1 MRLVPGQRRIEIS
14 AGAFALFGGSRV
26 AGRCGRWR
34 AEVGREWHA
43 ALQAEENPAEGW
55 RFEVAVKTFWVE
67 DGWTL
72 AVDGRID
79 QLREN
84 AEEILV
90 REVKTVSGPLPRP
103 EEFWREERRHFFVQL
118 ALYCLGLRQRPEN
131 AGKKVRGELLLVE
144 PATGMRQLLSP
155 TEPAEEWI
163 GPSARLLAQW
173 GESRGRSRMRLE
185 HLRFQMPFAE
195 MRPEWLAAREEL
207 ARRDEPVVLL
217 EAPTGFGKTALALED
232 ALRRLR
238 DGEVARIVYAT
249 GKNSGRIQVRR
260 ELERMV
266 DPGALRVL
274 TLHAKEEH
282 RVADTPEAEEIWR
295 ANWRRAGI
303 DPERLFAEG
312 KTDLAAVRA
321 LGAAAGVPPWE
332 ITRALLP
339 LTEFLLCDYNYI
351 FSPRQAGVLENLPG
365 WDDREALLIVDEAH
379 NLPARAAEARS
390 WRAEEN
396 AAARAGKAL
405 ERAGAPREWRRQWAA
420 WTEYLEGLV
429 RADRLTLEQEYWTRD
444 LCEEIGR
451 LWTEQPLFG
460 LEPEDE
466 DVWETL
472 ALPEEILATLD
483 DAAAERYL
491 LRVPEPGVLAGECL
505 EAAEEIGARIRG
517 FGRAVLMSATLAPAE
532 EFLESCGLAEE
543 AAAGFLECAAEWR
556 RHAYTVAVDTRV
568 DTRLKSR
575 ERHLRT
581 TAETVLA
588 LGEEPPVVVFFPS
601 YRYAEAVRTY
611 VAALDPGFQVVV
623 QPAGTTPAEQ
633 EAFVAEA
640 LVAAHGIFLVLGGG
654 LAEGIDLLGGK
665 VERAMVVS
673 PGLPEVNAVQ
683 AARRTLLEKSGGR
696 EDGFRRVFLVPA
708 LRKVNQALG
717 RLVRGPGQK
726 AKVLLHCRRFAEA
739 ACAELLAEEYRGGE
753 EIRREEDLARWLRE

>member
-1 MRLVPGQRRIEIS
+1 
-14 AGAFALFGGSRV
+14 
-26 AGRCGRWR
+26 
-34 AEVGREWHA
+34 
-43 ALQAEENPAEGW
+43 
-55 RFEVAVKTFWVE
+55 
-67 DGWTL
+67 
-72 AVDGRID
+72 
-79 QLREN
+79 
-84 AEEILV
+84 
-90 REVKTVSGPLPRP
+90 
-103 EEFWREERRHFFVQL
+103 
-118 ALYCLGLRQRPEN
+118 
-131 AGKKVRGELLLVE
+131 
-144 PATGMRQLLSP
+144 MRQLL
-155 TEPAEEWI
+155 TLAEPVETWI
-163 GPSARLLAQW
+163 APEARALAQW
-173 GESRGRSRMRLE
+173 GESRWRSRVRLE
-185 HLRFQMPFAE
+185 HLRFRLPFAE
-195 MRPEWLAAREEL
+195 MRPEWLTAREEL
-207 ARRDEPVVLL
+207 ARRDEPMVLL

-266 DPGALRVL
+266 EPGALRVM

-282 RVADTPEAEEIWR
+282 RVADIPEEEEVWR
-295 ANWRRAGI
+295 TNWRRAGI
-303 DPERLFAEG
+303 DPECLFAEG
-312 KTDLAAVRA
+312 KTDLAAVRV
-321 LGAAAGVPPWE
+321 LGSEAGVPPWE

-339 LTEFLLCDYNYI
+339 LAEFLLCDYNYI
-351 FSPRQAGVLENLPG
+351 FSPRQAGVLANLPG
-365 WDDREALLIVDEAH
+365 WEDGETLLIVDEAH

-396 AAARAGKAL
+396 EAMLAGEAL
-405 ERAGAPREWRRQWAA
+405 ERAGASREWRRQWDA
-420 WTEYLEGLV
+420 WTEFLEGLV
-429 RADRLTLEQEYWTRD
+429 TADKLTLEQLYWTRD

-460 LEPEDE
+460 LDPEDE
-466 DVWETL
+466 AVWETL
-472 ALPEEILATLD
+472 ALPEEIGGLLD

-505 EAAEEIGARIRG
+505 DAAEEIGARIRG
-517 FGRAVLMSATLAPAE
+517 FRRAVLMSATLAPAE

-543 AAAGFLECAAEWR
+543 IAAGFLECEAEWR
-556 RHAYTVAVDTRV
+556 RSAYTVAVDARV
-568 DTRLKSR
+568 DTRLKTR

-611 VAALDPGFQVVV
+611 VAALDPGFQVAV
-623 QPAGTTPAEQ
+623 QPAGATPAEQ
-633 EAFVAEA
+633 EEFVAEA

-654 LAEGIDLLGGK
+654 LAEGIDLLGGR

-683 AARRTLLEKSGGR
+683 AARRALLEKMGGR

-717 RLVRGPGQK
+717 RLVRGPGQR

-739 ACAELLAEEYRGGE
+739 ACEELLAEEYRGGVK
-753 EIRREEDLARWLRE
+753 IRREEDLARWLRE